1 MSTGSRPM
9 TWNGA
14 GALVESKRELRDEV
28 FVVEGDEYNLTGSS
42 VANLSIARLL
52 CNRSHEGKR
61 GGRLTSE
68 VTASVAVHYARG
80 DPDLRSPQPRS
91 FLDHSNFKFRKY
103 PRIHIPLTRNI
114 YSTKP
119 KSNYKYIH
127 RNEWVYKVQVASK
140 RLNAGRYCS
149 QIEEK

>member
-28 FVVEGDEYNLTGSS
+28 FGTEGDEYNLTGSS

-80 DPDLRSPQPRS
+80 DLISVPRSPDH
-91 FLDHSNFKFRKY
+91 FL
-103 PRIHIPLTRNI
+103 IIPTANLESIQEFTFHQLGI
-114 YSTKP
+114 YTVQSPNPIINTYTETSGSTMC
-119 KSNYKYIH
+119 
-127 RNEWVYKVQVASK
+127 
-140 RLNAGRYCS
+140 RLQAND
-149 QIEEK
+149 